1 MSEVTIDE
9 VLAGRATWAVV
20 CGDAVEVLAG
30 LPETCAHVCYC
41 DPPYGLS
48 EQRTADVIACLAAWM
63 RGEVYTHRRA
73 GFMGNKWDAFVPGPE
88 AWRAVLRA
96 LKPGGYCVAF
106 SSTRTVDLLG
116 IAVRLAGFE
125 MRQGWS
131 WIGGQGFPKSLDVS
145 KAIDASEITGGSRPE
160 DLRRVAMGE
169 DYVPSGH
176 GRINYDHGSGSV
188 MNGSATNTAPETASA
203 VQWDGYG
210 TDVKPAVEPIVV
222 ARKELDGT
230 VAENVQRHGCGA
242 LNIDAARIA
251 SGGASPS
258 VARRETAARTGW
270 DGRGGAI
277 MNDRTDPAR
286 YAESRSGEQ
295 LGRFPAALALVHDE
309 GCEHV
314 GYARVRGD
322 ARQGGGTR
330 PGGFGD
336 IGAESGTSQPCAAGH
351 AAPDGTETIDN
362 WLCVEGCPV
371 RVLGE
376 QSGELTSG
384 RMLAHHI
391 DHGKASGSLGAFG
404 GGAIGR
410 EFSGGT
416 GTAARFFYQAK
427 ASSSDRLVYITCSV
441 GCLIHETVMGVREA
455 RASARDQSRE
465 HPHGFCRVCG
475 ARRDHYQHPTVK
487 PLGLARYHVQLLTL
501 PSYVQPL
508 ALVPYCGTG
517 VEARALLD
525 AGFRVIA
532 VDDDPRHV
540 AMARHRL
547 AAHPGTADAPS
558 RPTTAAIEPKKTDAK
573 TAPPTVARYPAAQLT
588 LFGDEPTPAR
598 SRR

>member
-73 GFMGNKWDAFVPGPE
+73 GFMGNGWDAFVPGPE

-145 KAIDASEITGGSRPE
+145 KAIDHAGGDDPAAIGEWLRREREARWMTPE
-160 DLRRVAMGE
+160 DVAASIGLGHRGTRR
-169 DYVPSGH
+169 SG
-176 GRINYDHGSGSV
+176 G
-188 MNGSATNTAPETASA
+188 NTEAAA
-203 VQWDGYG
+203 QWDGYG

-242 LNIDAARIA
+242 LNIDAARISA
-251 SGGASPS
+251 GGPSPS
-258 VARRETAARTGW
+258 VKRREIAARTGW
-270 DGRGGAI
+270 DGRGGSI
-277 MNDRTDPAR
+277 MDDRTDPER
-286 YAESRSGEQ
+286 YAAQRASEQ
-295 LGRFPAALALVHDE
+295 LGRYPAALALVHDE
-309 GCEHV
+309 GCELV
-314 GYARVRGD
+314 GMKATVATRWGKGAR
-322 ARQGGGTR
+322 GGTSPAPMSWGKSR
-330 PGGFGD
+330 ADADRVGGYD
-336 IGAESGTSQPCAAGH
+336 D
-351 AAPDGTETIDN
+351 PDGTETVDD
-362 WLCVEGCPV
+362 WRCVEGCQV

-384 RMLAHHI
+384 KMLAHHI
-391 DHGKASGSLGAFG
+391 DNGKASGSLGAFG

-427 ASSSDRLVYITCSV
+427 ASSADRLVYITCSV
-441 GCLIHETVMGVREA
+441 GCLIHETVTGVREA
-455 RASARDQSRE
+455 RTSAHGQSRE

-475 ARRDHYQHPTVK
+475 SERDHYQHPTVK

-532 VDDDPRHV
+532 VDNDPRHV

-588 LFGDEPTPAR
+588 LFGDEPPPAR